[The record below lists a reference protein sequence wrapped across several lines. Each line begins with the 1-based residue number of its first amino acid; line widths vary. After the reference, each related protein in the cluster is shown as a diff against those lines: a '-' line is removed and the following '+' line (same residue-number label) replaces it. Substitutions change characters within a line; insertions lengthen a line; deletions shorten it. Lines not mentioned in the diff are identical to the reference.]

1 MSRPSTPP
9 GPIRPLM
16 SAEVIAFRCQPWAAC
31 SLRIFSSFSPDI
43 LPPSIF
49 SRTSTT
55 LYSNA
60 MDPTVAGPVR
70 SAGGVGDDAHLVD
83 RVAVGALEV
92 AVAMGEPGVQHD
104 DRLPEDRGLEGG
116 VLDVVGRPRGQQGVA
131 GVAAGLDLVGRV
143 AGAAGHGGTSG

>member
-31 SLRIFSSFSPDI
+31 SLRIFSSLSPDI

-70 SAGGVGDDAHLVD
+70 SAGGVGVGRLD
-83 RVAVGALEV
+83 RGEVGSRQPLEAVG
-92 AVAMGEPGVQHD
+92 GE
-104 DRLPEDRGLEGG
+104 
-116 VLDVVGRPRGQQGVA
+116 LDVVADGQPQHGVRGVPPGWALDPQRAVVA
-131 GVAAGLDLVGRV
+131 
-143 AGAAGHGGTSG
+143 H